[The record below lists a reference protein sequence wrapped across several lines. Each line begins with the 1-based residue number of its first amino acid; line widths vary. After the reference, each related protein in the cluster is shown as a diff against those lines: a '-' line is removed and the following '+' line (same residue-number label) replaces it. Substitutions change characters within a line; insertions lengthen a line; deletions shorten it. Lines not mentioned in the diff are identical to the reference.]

1 MNDPDAAIVRKLT
14 WRLMPLLTFGYFVAV
29 LDRSNVGVA
38 ALTMNHDLGLSMT
51 AFGVAAGI
59 FFVPYVVLE
68 LPSNLALAR
77 FGARLWMARIM
88 ITWGLISA
96 AHALVWNAT
105 SLYVA
110 RAALGAAEAGFVPGV
125 IFYITLWFPAA
136 YRGRI
141 IAAFFIGI
149 PIALVFGSPVSG
161 LLLGLDGVM
170 GLHGWQWIYLLEAV
184 PAVALGVA
192 IPFLLPSNPQT
203 ATFLTDDERTRLV
216 RRLALEQQERSAG
229 PQQTLWRSIV
239 SPRVLLLALAY
250 YGLTNLNGAISTF
263 LPQILRE
270 LGGVSNLQASAL
282 AAIPYAFGAV
292 GMVVLGRFADQ
303 PGRRG
308 LANYLALVIS
318 AVGLLAAAAT
328 DDPALKMAALCF
340 GAFGV
345 FAAMPVFWGLP
356 TALLSGTAAAGGIAL
371 VNALGNLS
379 SVVNPWVIG
388 MIRDS
393 TGSFNGGLLWLV
405 GMAVMSIG
413 GVSLILSLWGS
424 NANPVPG
431 ILKEAP

>member
-184 PAVALGVA
+184 PALALGVA

-431 ILKEAP
+431 ILKEAR